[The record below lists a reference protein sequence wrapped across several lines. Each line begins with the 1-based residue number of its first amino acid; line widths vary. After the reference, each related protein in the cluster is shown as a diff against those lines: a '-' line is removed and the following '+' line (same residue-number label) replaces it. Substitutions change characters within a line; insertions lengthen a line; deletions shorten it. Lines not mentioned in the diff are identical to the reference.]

1 MFIVVVMFA
10 LVYLIIS
17 SKLILDRIELPD
29 NEKGSTQNGT
39 TTESSALVIT
49 YPPECI
55 QPNHSIICLPEA
67 QYIDQHLTKETL
79 CTDPYS
85 SICNEN
91 YFHSGENRFFSL
103 WPYRYANLQFIYEV
117 FKNIIKS
124 TY

>member
-17 SKLILDRIELPD
+17 SKLILDRIELP
-29 NEKGSTQNGT
+29 
-39 TTESSALVIT
+39 ESSALVIT